1 VFKFDGKK
9 WLEQNKNLT
18 QSYMDQGYVE
28 FLIDKLNRGEYDL
41 DQLSDGERSE
51 LEDYLKGNQN
61 S

>member
-1 VFKFDGKK
+1 LGKK